1 MNLADNPTTTSVAL
15 QSAITVSFTAF
26 FRDTTLAMIPFLC
39 VVAVAMAVDLKLGI
53 RVSRH
58 RGEQIRI
65 SRAIRRTMGK
75 IVEYT
80 GIVMLGA
87 SATVAFDTP
96 VFQYIGGGAA
106 VAADAALFAQRRC
119 KRLAQGNAHVLDRV
133 VVVHVDVSVTGEG
146 EIESAVLGK
155 QGEHV
160 VEKSNARADL

>member
-87 SATVAFDTP
+87 SATVAFDAP

-106 VAADAALFAQRRC
+106 VAAEIWSITSHIAELHGLCVNGEGLLKALIVAAGQKIGIDLS
-119 KRLAQGNAHVLDRV
+119 
-133 VVVHVDVSVTGEG
+133 SVT
-146 EIESAVLGK
+146 IEKK
-155 QGEHV
+155 Q
-160 VEKSNARADL
+160 SNEDK